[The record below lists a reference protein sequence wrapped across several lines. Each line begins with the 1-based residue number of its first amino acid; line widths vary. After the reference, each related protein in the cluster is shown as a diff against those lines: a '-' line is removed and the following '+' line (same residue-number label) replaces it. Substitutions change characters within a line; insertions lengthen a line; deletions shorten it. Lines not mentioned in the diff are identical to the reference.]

1 MKRAWWQEKSA
12 SEQAALVARVVGH
25 LALVVVALR
34 SWAPSSALV
43 TAGSIGLGAST
54 LALLLA
60 LALAARDADG
70 VSRPLYA
77 GLTLATLGGVLS
89 QVYNLVAYVIPG
101 HRGPLPNSSLWLLV
115 AGVNPVL
122 AATFALVIGRRR
134 RQALRLPELLDV
146 VLVGTAAAVVA
157 LMIAQLSPALVPGG
171 SDAAR
176 TMMLVWRSGMI
187 AAIALAALL
196 LATRGDAIGTRSAAM
211 LVIGTA
217 VLEAAHMVVARQA
230 MSAGAIDPSGAD
242 LFWALAVAVFSLALP
257 ARLTSRE
264 VFAAVFPA
272 LAEHDDTTD
281 DPTRAGAIDGLRAR
295 AVIAAIIITSGA
307 AGVLGARGERNVL
320 LSVAIALFGVVLA
333 IRAAIV
339 LEAERKARRILAGNV
354 IAERELSAKLE
365 RAVEARTA
373 ELAEAQRVLQ
383 RMWTLGQQISLEL
396 NPARVL
402 ERFIEAVVD
411 IGSADGGALALMTG
425 AGPLGLLA
433 GEGTV
438 RVAAAIGLSAPLAG
452 REIPVGKSAL
462 GRAIR
467 SGRPWTAADASLQ
480 PGLLHEPAG
489 TQMPVRGI
497 LIVPINRRRERI
509 GAVAVTS
516 RTARVFTPV
525 EIARVEAMTDLLTM
539 TLSNAELVESLRQ
552 AEWRF
557 RTLFRAAPDVVLTVL
572 QSGRVREA
580 NDAVRDVAGIDPV
593 HLVGRM
599 LADIVLPEDR
609 ATITDALVRAIEGT
623 ATRCEVRVP
632 RENGPPRV
640 VAFATSRL
648 PEADPPAALVIG
660 RDVTAERDL
669 RSRLVETERLAAV
682 GELVAG
688 VAHEVNNPL
697 SSISAFAQLLL
708 RDPTLT
714 EAHREPIE
722 VIKSETARASQVVK
736 DLLAFARRS
745 ENRRE
750 ALDLDVLVER
760 TLRLRGFQLAD
771 ANVSIDLQLD
781 GELPPVVADAR
792 QLQQVVLNLVT
803 NAVQSMAPLGG
814 GTLRVT
820 TRALPG
826 SVVLEIGDTGRGIP
840 PAARAHIFEP
850 FFTTKAEGEGTGL
863 GLSVSYGII
872 TAHGGSIGIGD
883 TSERGTTMVVSLPI
897 ESTVTAAP
905 RPSGERPVLAA
916 RSPLAGLRVLVVEDE
931 PLLRAGLESFAALR
945 GFTVIPAGNGEAAL
959 AALEQTSVD
968 AIVCDLRMPGM
979 DGAALHE
986 VLRRDRP
993 GLAARTVFM
1002 TGDVA
1007 GRGLRSG
1014 ALGRQ
1019 PVLTKPFSLDR
1030 LEEVLV
1036 AVLRGQPVPP
1046 AAAAAKD

>member
-1 MKRAWWQEKSA
+1 MKAAWWREKSA
-12 SEQAALVARVVGH
+12 SGQATLVARVASH
-25 LALVVVALR
+25 AALGVLLLR
-34 SWAPSSALV
+34 MSAPSGVLV
-43 TAGSIGLGAST
+43 TAGSIGLG
-54 LALLLA
+54 LATAILVVA
-60 LALAARDADG
+60 FALAARQATG
-70 VSRPLYA
+70 VCRPLYA
-77 GLTLATLGGVLS
+77 GVALATCFGALS
-89 QVYNLVAYVIPG
+89 QLFAAGAYLLPG
-101 HRGPLPNSSLWLLV
+101 RTPQLANSSLWLLV
-115 AGVNPVL
+115 LGVNPVL
-122 AATFALVIGRRR
+122 AGTFALVVGRRR
-134 RQALRLPELLDV
+134 RRAMRLPELLDV
-146 VLVGTAAAVVA
+146 VLVATAAAVVA
-157 LMIAQLSPALVPGG
+157 LMLAQLSNDTLAATGR
-171 SDAAR
+171 AAR
-176 TMMLVWRSGMI
+176 AMMLIWRSGMI

-196 LATRGDAIGTRSAAM
+196 LATRGDTIGTRAAAM
-211 LVIGTA
+211 LVSATA
-217 VLEAAHMVVARQA
+217 LLEVAHAVIARQA
-230 MSAGAIDPSGAD
+230 VAADHVDPTRAD
-242 LFWALAVAVFSLALP
+242 LWWGLAVAAFSLALP

-264 VFAAVFPA
+264 VFAAVFPG
-272 LAEHDDTTD
+272 LA
-281 DPTRAGAIDGLRAR
+281 DPVGAGEDSGRDHAIDGLRSR

-307 AGVLGARGERNVL
+307 AGVLGVRGERDIL
-320 LSVAIALFGVVLA
+320 LSVAVALFGVVLA
-333 IRAAIV
+333 VRAAMV
-339 LEAERKARRILAGNV
+339 LEAERKARLLLSRNV
-354 IAERELSAKLE
+354 VAERELSARLE
-365 RAVEARTA
+365 VAVEARTA

-402 ERFIEAVVD
+402 DRFIEAVVD
-411 IGSADGGALALMTG
+411 IASADGGALALMTG

-452 REIPVGKSAL
+452 REIPVGQSAL

-467 SGRPWTAADASLQ
+467 SGRPWTVADASLH
-480 PGLLHEPAG
+480 PGLLYEPADA
-489 TQMPVRGI
+489 PLAVRGI

-516 RTARVFTPV
+516 RTPRTFTPV
-525 EIARVEAMTDLLTM
+525 EIARVEAMTDMLTV

-580 NDAVRDVAGIDPV
+580 NDAVREVAGIDPV
-593 HLVGRM
+593 HLVGRL
-599 LADIVLPEDR
+599 LADIVLPDDR
-609 ATITDALVRAIEGT
+609 AMITDALGRAIEGT
-623 ATRCEVRVP
+623 ATRCEVRIP
-632 RENGPPRV
+632 RQGAPPRV
-640 VAFATSRL
+640 VAFAASRL

-669 RSRLVETERLAAV
+669 RARLVETERLAAV

-708 RDPTLT
+708 RDPALT
-714 EAHREPIE
+714 AAHREPIE

-750 ALDLDVLVER
+750 ALDLDILVER

-771 ANVSIDLQLD
+771 ANVTVDLRLD
-781 GELPPVVADAR
+781 RELPPVVADGR

-803 NAVQSMAPLGG
+803 NAVQAMAPLGG

-826 SVVLEIGDTGRGIP
+826 SVVLEITDTGPGIP
-840 PAARAHIFEP
+840 DRVRAHVFEP
-850 FFTTKAEGEGTGL
+850 FFTTKGEGEGTGL

-872 TAHGGSIGIGD
+872 TAHGGSIGIAD
-883 TSERGTTMVVSLPI
+883 TSPRGTTMVVSLPL
-897 ESTVTAAP
+897 EDSVAAAP
-905 RPSGERPVLAA
+905 PPSSERPAAPA
-916 RSPLAGLRVLVVEDE
+916 RSPLAGLRILVVEDE

-945 GFTVIPAGNGEAAL
+945 GFAVVAVSNGDAAL
-959 AALEQTSVD
+959 AALEKTSVD

-986 VLRRDRP
+986 ILRRDRP
-993 GLAARTVFM
+993 GLAARTVFV

-1007 GRGLRSG
+1007 GRAARGG
-1014 ALGRQ
+1014 AIARQ
-1019 PVLTKPFSLDR
+1019 PVLMKPFSLDR

-1036 AVLRGQPVPP
+1036 AVLRGQPVAVTLSP
-1046 AAAAAKD
+1046 

>member
-1 MKRAWWQEKSA
+1 MNAAWWREKSA
-12 SEQAALVARVVGH
+12 SEQATLVARVVSH
-25 LALVVVALR
+25 VALVALVLR
-34 SWAPSSALV
+34 LYTPSETLV
-43 TAGSIGLGAST
+43 TAGSIGLGAAVAI
-54 LALLLA
+54 LVVAF
-60 LALAARDADG
+60 ALAAREATG
-70 VSRPLYA
+70 VCRPLYA
-77 GLTLATLGGVLS
+77 GAALATLFGALS
-89 QVYNLVAYVIPG
+89 QLYTVVAYVLPG
-101 HRGPLPNSSLWLLV
+101 RTPQLVDPSVLLLV
-115 AGVNPVL
+115 LGVNPVL
-122 AATFALVIGRRR
+122 AGTFALVVARRR
-134 RQALRLPELLDV
+134 RRAMRLPELLDV
-146 VLVGTAAAVVA
+146 VLVATAAGVVA
-157 LMIAQLSPALVPGG
+157 LMLAQLSSDTLAVDG
-171 SDAAR
+171 SAAR
-176 TMMLVWRSGMI
+176 AMMLIWRSGMI

-196 LATRGDAIGTRSAAM
+196 LATRGDTIGTRAAAM
-211 LVIGTA
+211 LVSATA
-217 VLEAAHMVVARQA
+217 LLEVAHAVIARQA
-230 MSAGAIDPSGAD
+230 VVVGYVDPTSAD
-242 LFWALAVAVFSLALP
+242 LWWGLAVAAFSLALP

-264 VFAAVFPA
+264 VFAAVFPG
-272 LAEHDDTTD
+272 LADPEENSEDPAREH
-281 DPTRAGAIDGLRAR
+281 AIDGLRAR

-307 AGVLGARGERNVL
+307 AGVLGVRGKREVL
-320 LSVAIALFGVVLA
+320 LSVAVALFGVVLA
-333 IRAAIV
+333 VRAAMV
-339 LEAERKARRILAGNV
+339 LEAERKARLILSRNV
-354 IAERELSAKLE
+354 VAERELSARLE
-365 RAVEARTA
+365 VAVEARTA

-402 ERFIEAVVD
+402 DRFIEAVVD
-411 IGSADGGALALMTG
+411 VASADGGALALMTG
-425 AGPLGLLA
+425 AGPLGMLA

-452 REIPVGKSAL
+452 REIPVSRSAL

-480 PGLLHEPAG
+480 AGLLHEPEG
-489 TQMPVRGI
+489 TSMPVRGI

-516 RTARVFTPV
+516 RSPRAFTPA
-525 EIARVEAMTDLLTM
+525 EIARVEAMTDLLTV

-580 NDAVRDVAGIDPV
+580 NDAVREVAGIDPV

-599 LADIVLPEDR
+599 LADIVMPDDR
-609 ATITDALVRAIEGT
+609 VMITDALARAIEGT
-623 ATRCEVRVP
+623 ATRCEVRLP
-632 RENGPPRV
+632 RQGAPPRV
-640 VAFATSRL
+640 VAFAASRL

-669 RSRLVETERLAAV
+669 RARLVETERLAAV

-708 RDPTLT
+708 RDPALT
-714 EAHREPIE
+714 AAHREPIE

-771 ANVSIDLQLD
+771 ANVTVDLQLD
-781 GELPPVVADAR
+781 RELSPVVADGR

-803 NAVQSMAPLGG
+803 NAVQAMAPLGG
-814 GTLRVT
+814 GTLRVA
-820 TRALPG
+820 TRSLPG
-826 SVVLEIGDTGRGIP
+826 SVVLEITDTGRGIP
-840 PAARAHIFEP
+840 EGARAHIFEP
-850 FFTTKAEGEGTGL
+850 FFTTKGEGEGTGL

-872 TAHGGSIGIGD
+872 TAHGGSIGIAD
-883 TSERGTTMVVSLPI
+883 TSERGTTMVVSLPV
-897 ESTVTAAP
+897 ESTATSVS
-905 RPSGERPVLAA
+905 RPSGDRPAAPA

-945 GFTVIPAGNGEAAL
+945 GFAVVAVGNGDAAL

-986 VLRRDRP
+986 ILRRDRP
-993 GLAARTVFM
+993 GLAARTVFV

-1007 GRGLRSG
+1007 GRIARGG
-1014 ALGRQ
+1014 AIARQ

-1036 AVLRGQPVPP
+1036 AVLRGQPVPVILSP
-1046 AAAAAKD
+1046 

>member
-1 MKRAWWQEKSA
+1 MNRAWWREKSA
-12 SEQAALVARVVGH
+12 SEQATLVARVVSHAALG
-25 LALVVVALR
+25 ALVLR
-34 SWAPSSALV
+34 LYASSDALV
-43 TAGSIGLGAST
+43 TVGSIGLG
-54 LALLLA
+54 LATAILVA
-60 LALAARDADG
+60 AFALAAREATG
-70 VSRPLYA
+70 VCRPLYTGVA
-77 GLTLATLGGVLS
+77 VATLFGALS
-89 QVYNLVAYVIPG
+89 QLYTVAAYVLPG
-101 HRGPLPNSSLWLLV
+101 RTPQLTNPSLWLLV
-115 AGVNPVL
+115 LGVNPVL
-122 AATFALVIGRRR
+122 AGTFALVVGRRR
-134 RQALRLPELLDV
+134 RQAMRLPELLDV
-146 VLVGTAAAVVA
+146 VLVATAAAVVA
-157 LMIAQLSPALVPGG
+157 LMLAQLSNDTLTAAG
-171 SDAAR
+171 SAAR
-176 TMMLVWRSGMI
+176 AMMLIWRSGMI

-196 LATRGDAIGTRSAAM
+196 LATRGDTIGTRAAAM
-211 LVIGTA
+211 LVSATA
-217 VLEAAHMVVARQA
+217 LLEVAHAVIARQA
-230 MSAGAIDPSGAD
+230 VAVGHVDPTSAD
-242 LFWALAVAVFSLALP
+242 LWWGLAVAAFSLALP

-264 VFAAVFPA
+264 VFAAVFPG
-272 LAEHDDTTD
+272 LAESDDGV
-281 DPTRAGAIDGLRAR
+281 DPARGHAIDGLRGR

-307 AGVLGARGERNVL
+307 AGVLGVRGERDIL
-320 LSVAIALFGVVLA
+320 LSVAVALFGVVLA
-333 IRAAIV
+333 VRAAMV
-339 LEAERKARRILAGNV
+339 LEAERKARLILSRNV
-354 IAERELSAKLE
+354 VAERELSARLE
-365 RAVEARTA
+365 VAVEARTA

-402 ERFIEAVVD
+402 DRFIEAVVD
-411 IGSADGGALALMTG
+411 IASADGGALALMTG

-452 REIPVGKSAL
+452 REIPVGQSAL

-467 SGRPWTAADASLQ
+467 SGRPWTVADASLQ
-480 PGLLHEPAG
+480 DGLLYEPAE
-489 TQMPVRGI
+489 TPLAVRGI

-516 RTARVFTPV
+516 RTPRAFTPV
-525 EIARVEAMTDLLTM
+525 EIARVEAMTDLLTV

-580 NDAVRDVAGIDPV
+580 NDAVREVAGIDPV

-599 LADIVLPEDR
+599 LADIVLPDDR
-609 ATITDALVRAIEGT
+609 GLVIDALARAIDGT

-632 RENGPPRV
+632 RENAPPRV
-640 VAFATSRL
+640 VAFAASRL

-669 RSRLVETERLAAV
+669 RARLVETERLAAV

-714 EAHREPIE
+714 VAHREPIE

-771 ANVSIDLQLD
+771 ANVVVDLQLD
-781 GELPPVVADAR
+781 RELPPVVADGR
-792 QLQQVVLNLVT
+792 QLQQVVLNLMT
-803 NAVQSMAPLGG
+803 NAVQAMVPLGG
-814 GTLRVT
+814 GTLRVA

-826 SVVLEIGDTGRGIP
+826 SVVLEIADTGRGIP
-840 PAARAHIFEP
+840 ESARAHIFEP
-850 FFTTKAEGEGTGL
+850 FFTTKGEGEGTGL

-872 TAHGGSIGIGD
+872 TAHGGSIRIAD
-883 TSERGTTMVVSLPI
+883 TSERGTTMVVSIPV
-897 ESTVTAAP
+897 ESTASPAS
-905 RPSGERPVLAA
+905 RPSGEQPPVPA
-916 RSPLAGLRVLVVEDE
+916 RSPLAGLRILVVEDE
-931 PLLRAGLESFAALR
+931 PLLRAGLENFAALR
-945 GFTVIPAGNGEAAL
+945 GFGVVAVSNGDAAL
-959 AALEQTSVD
+959 TALEQTSVD

-986 VLRRDRP
+986 ILRRDRP
-993 GLAARTVFM
+993 GLAARTVFV

-1007 GRGLRSG
+1007 GRLARGG
-1014 ALGRQ
+1014 AIARQ

-1036 AVLRGQPVPP
+1036 AVLRGQPVAVTLSP
-1046 AAAAAKD
+1046 

>member
-1 MKRAWWQEKSA
+1 MKRAWWREKSA
-12 SEQAALVARVVGH
+12 SEQATLVARVVS
-25 LALVVVALR
+25 LAALGALMLR
-34 SWAPSSALV
+34 PYASSEALV
-43 TAGSIGLGAST
+43 TAGGIGLGAAT
-54 LALLLA
+54 AILVIAFG
-60 LALAARDADG
+60 LAAREATG
-70 VSRPLYA
+70 VCRPLYGGVA
-77 GLTLATLGGVLS
+77 LATLFGALS
-89 QVYNLVAYVIPG
+89 QLYVVVAYVVPG
-101 HRGPLPNSSLWLLV
+101 RTPALSNPSLWLLV
-115 AGVNPVL
+115 LGVNPVL
-122 AATFALVIGRRR
+122 AGTYALVVGRRQ
-134 RQALRLPELLDV
+134 RQAMRLPELLDV
-146 VLVGTAAAVVA
+146 VLVATAAAVVA
-157 LMIAQLSPALVPGG
+157 LMLAQLSNDTLAGAG
-171 SDAAR
+171 SVVR
-176 TMMLVWRSGMI
+176 SMMLIWRSGMI

-196 LATRGDAIGTRSAAM
+196 LATRGDTIGTRAAAM
-211 LVIGTA
+211 LVSATA
-217 VLEAAHMVVARQA
+217 LLEVAHAVIARQA
-230 MSAGAIDPSGAD
+230 IAAGYVDPTSAD
-242 LFWALAVAVFSLALP
+242 LWWGLAVAAFSLALP

-264 VFAAVFPA
+264 VFAAVFPS
-272 LAEHDDTTD
+272 LAEEAERAN
-281 DPTRAGAIDGLRAR
+281 DPTREHAIDGLRAR
-295 AVIAAIIITSGA
+295 AVIVAIVITSGA
-307 AGVLGARGERNVL
+307 AGVLGVRGERNVL
-320 LSVAIALFGVVLA
+320 LSVGVALFGVVLA
-333 IRAAIV
+333 VRAAMV
-339 LEAERKARRILAGNV
+339 LEAERKARVILSRNV
-354 IAERELSAKLE
+354 IAERELSARLE
-365 RAVEARTA
+365 VAVESRTA

-383 RMWTLGQQISLEL
+383 RMWTLGQHISVEL

-402 ERFIEAVVD
+402 DRFIEAVVD
-411 IGSADGGALALMTG
+411 IASADGGALALMTG

-452 REIPVGKSAL
+452 REIPVGQSAL

-467 SGRPWTAADASLQ
+467 SGRPWTVTDASLQ
-480 PGLLHEPAG
+480 DGLLYEPEGMSLA
-489 TQMPVRGI
+489 VRGI

-516 RTARVFTPV
+516 RTPRAFTPV
-525 EIARVEAMTDLLTM
+525 EIARVEAMTDLLTI

-580 NDAVRDVAGIDPV
+580 NDAVREVAGIDPV

-599 LADIVLPEDR
+599 LGDIVLPDDR
-609 ATITDALVRAIEGT
+609 ATVTDALARAIEGT

-632 RENGPPRV
+632 RQNAPPRV
-640 VAFATSRL
+640 VAFAASRL

-669 RSRLVETERLAAV
+669 RARLVETERLAAV

-714 EAHREPIE
+714 PGHREPIE

-771 ANVSIDLQLD
+771 AHVSVELQLD
-781 GELPPVVADAR
+781 RELPPVVADAR

-803 NAVQSMAPLGG
+803 NAVQAMAPLGG
-814 GTLRVT
+814 GTLRVV

-826 SVVLEIGDTGRGIP
+826 RVVLEIGDTGRGIP
-840 PAARAHIFEP
+840 DAARAHVFEP

-883 TSERGTTMVVSLPI
+883 TSAQGTTMVVSLPV
-897 ESTVTAAP
+897 ESDVAAVP
-905 RPSGERPVLAA
+905 RPSGERPLVPV

-931 PLLRAGLESFAALR
+931 PLLRSGLESFAALR
-945 GFTVIPAGNGEAAL
+945 GFSVVAVSNGDAAL

-986 VLRRDRP
+986 ILRRDRP
-993 GLAARTVFM
+993 GLAARTVFV
-1002 TGDVA
+1002 TGDVT
-1007 GRGLRSG
+1007 GRVARGG
-1014 ALGRQ
+1014 AIARQ
-1019 PVLTKPFSLDR
+1019 PVLMKPFSLDQ

-1036 AVLRGQPVPP
+1036 AVLRGQPVTLS
-1046 AAAAAKD
+1046 A

>member
-1 MKRAWWQEKSA
+1 MKRTWWREKSA
-12 SEQAALVARVVGH
+12 SEQATFVARVVSH
-25 LALVVVALR
+25 AALGALLLR
-34 SWAPSSALV
+34 LYASSSALV
-43 TAGSIGLGAST
+43 TAGSIGLGAAT
-54 LALLLA
+54 VALVIAFA
-60 LALAARDADG
+60 LSAREASG
-70 VSRPLYA
+70 VCRPLYA
-77 GLTLATLGGVLS
+77 GVALATLFGAAS
-89 QVYNLVAYVIPG
+89 QAYSVIAYVIPG
-101 HRGPLPNSSLWLLV
+101 RTPPLANPSLWLLV

-134 RQALRLPELLDV
+134 RQSLRLAELLDV
-146 VLVGTAAAVVA
+146 ILVATAAAIVA
-157 LMIAQLSPALVPGG
+157 LMLAQLSTETPAGA
-171 SDAAR
+171 SSAAR
-176 TMMLVWRSGMI
+176 AMMLVWRSGMI

-196 LATRGDAIGTRSAAM
+196 LATRGDTIGTRAAAM
-211 LVIGTA
+211 LVSATA
-217 VLEAAHMVVARQA
+217 LLEVAHAVIAREVAVTGRVDPTAA
-230 MSAGAIDPSGAD
+230 DPWWG
-242 LFWALAVAVFSLALP
+242 LAVAAFSLALP

-264 VFAAVFPA
+264 VFAAVFPR
-272 LAEHDDTTD
+272 LAEPDDARGG
-281 DPTRAGAIDGLRAR
+281 PAGEHALDGLRAW

-307 AGVLGARGERNVL
+307 AGVLGVTGERNVL
-320 LSVAIALFGVVLA
+320 LSAAVALFGIVLA
-333 IRAAIV
+333 VRAAMV
-339 LEAERKARRILAGNV
+339 LEAERRARTILAGSV
-354 IAERELSAKLE
+354 IAERELSATLE
-365 RAVEARTA
+365 RAVETRTA

-411 IGSADGGALALMTG
+411 IASADGGALALMTD

-433 GEGTV
+433 GGGVV
-438 RVAAAIGLSAPLAG
+438 RVAAAIGISAPLAG
-452 REIPVGKSAL
+452 REVPAGSSAL
-462 GRAIR
+462 GIAIR
-467 SGRPWTAADASLQ
+467 SGKPWLREDASLE
-480 PGLLHEPAG
+480 PGLLFEPPG
-489 TQMPVRGI
+489 ITLPVRGI
-497 LIVPINRRRERI
+497 LIVPIHRRRERI

-516 RTARVFTPV
+516 RSARTFTPV
-525 EIARVEAMTDLLTM
+525 EVARVEAMTDLLTM

-580 NDAVRDVAGIDPV
+580 NDAVREVAGIDPV

-599 LADIVLPEDR
+599 LADIVLPDDR

-623 ATRCEVRVP
+623 PARCEVRIP
-632 RENGPPRV
+632 RENAPPRV
-640 VAFATSRL
+640 VAFAASRL

-669 RSRLVETERLAAV
+669 RARLVETERLAAV

-708 RDPTLT
+708 RDPSLPD
-714 EAHREPIE
+714 AHRDPIE

-750 ALDLDVLVER
+750 ALDLDTLVER

-771 ANVSIDLQLD
+771 ANVAVDLALHR
-781 GELPPVVADAR
+781 ELPPVVADAR

-803 NAVQSMAPLGG
+803 NAVQAMAPLGG
-814 GTLRVT
+814 GTLRVA
-820 TRALPG
+820 TRTLPG
-826 SVVLEIGDTGRGIP
+826 SVVLEIGDTGGGIP
-840 PAARAHIFEP
+840 PIARPHVFEP
-850 FFTTKAEGEGTGL
+850 FFTTKREGEGTGL

-872 TAHGGSIGIGD
+872 TAHGGSIGIAD
-883 TSERGTTMVVSLPI
+883 TSERGTTMVVSLPAA
-897 ESTVTAAP
+897 SVDGTASRSNGD
-905 RPSGERPVLAA
+905 RPAVAA

-931 PLLRAGLESFAALR
+931 ALLRAGIESFAAMR
-945 GFTVIPAGNGEAAL
+945 GFTVVPASNGEAAL
-959 AALEQTSVD
+959 AELERTSVD

-979 DGAALHE
+979 DGVALHE

-1007 GRGLRSG
+1007 GRMVRGG
-1014 ALGRQ
+1014 AVGRQ

-1036 AVLRGQPVPP
+1036 AVLRGQPVP
-1046 AAAAAKD
+1046 AASARQD